1 MTSDRTFTLRVDN
14 WYAWQML
21 PGYID
26 EHYFSPIRV
35 NRVIPKKSGDS
46 LLRLKFFNAAY
57 AAGVQNFDLE
67 LKVLAR
73 AENYMV
79 AALQYEGTSTE
90 MRSAVISPIT
100 FRWIE
105 KHFPG
110 LFRQV
115 PLEKNER
122 AEQHP
127 NAYLERYLRRSAI

>member
-1 MTSDRTFTLRVDN
+1 MTSDRVFTLRVDH

-26 EHYFSPIRV
+26 EHYFSPIKV

-46 LLRLKFFNAAY
+46 LLRLGFYNAAY

-79 AALQYEGTSTE
+79 ATIQDEGASKDI
-90 MRSAVISPIT
+90 RSAVISPIT

-122 AEQHP
+122 AERQP
-127 NAYLERYLRRSAI
+127 NAYLERCLRRSAI